1 MPAGL
6 VEQDDAMS
14 RWFDCLGDFRQVEGH
29 GLCVA
34 AGQHQARA
42 LAFLGAD
49 GPENVDRAGALIVRR
64 TWPRA
69 TLGPPAGDLVLLA
82 DPVKRMRFTILK
94 SDLYVLALG
103 LFSCDLRQRG
113 REVFLKAAMA
123 SASWA

>member
-14 RWFDCLGDFRQVEGH
+14 RSFDCLEDFRQVEGH

-42 LAFLGAD
+42 LALFGAD
-49 GPENVDRAGALIVRR
+49 GTENVDRAGALIVRR

-69 TLGPPAGDLVLLA
+69 ALGPPASDLVLLPYA
-82 DPVKRMRFTILK
+82 GFILEP
-94 SDLYVLALG
+94 DLYVLALG
-103 LFSCDLRQRG
+103 LLSCDLRQRG

>member
-1 MPAGL
+1 M
-6 VEQDDAMS
+6 
-14 RWFDCLGDFRQVEGH
+14 EGH

-49 GPENVDRAGALIVRR
+49 GPENVDRAGALIVGR

-69 TLGPPAGDLVLLA
+69 ALGPPASDLVLLPNA
-82 DPVKRMRFTILK
+82 GFILEP
-94 SDLYVLALG
+94 DLYVFALG
-103 LFSCDLRQRG
+103 LFSCDLRQRDG
-113 REVFLKAAMA
+113 EVFLKAAMA